1 MVDQI
6 TEDSLERMIE
16 VGDRKNR
23 GYVDQDDFMYL
34 MKEIGLLPDPEK
46 ENDLEKAYRAAKE
59 KRIQVKRTDGR

>member
-46 ENDLEKAYRAAKE
+46 ENDLEKAYRDAKE
-59 KRIQVKRTDGR
+59 KRIPVKRTDGR